1 VRDGHHALL
10 SVVGDELGL
19 GHLPSLREIYR
30 DAQQPRTA
38 DDDHPI
44 RVWTRATACEPK
56 MMGTVIARM
65 TNTAKTLTQIVE
77 PSATAPPA

>member
-1 VRDGHHALL
+1 
-10 SVVGDELGL
+10 
-19 GHLPSLREIYR
+19 
-30 DAQQPRTA
+30 
-38 DDDHPI
+38 
-44 RVWTRATACEPK
+44 